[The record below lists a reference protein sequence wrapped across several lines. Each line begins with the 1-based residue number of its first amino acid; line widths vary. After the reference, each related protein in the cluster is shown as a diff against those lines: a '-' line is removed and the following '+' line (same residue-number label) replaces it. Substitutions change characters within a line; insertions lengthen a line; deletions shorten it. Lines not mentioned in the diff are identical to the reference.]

1 MADADP
7 RTPHPRSTMSDSSTG
22 APVRIR
28 PTAGERAFFLLM
40 CSFTPLIFTL
50 FFTQAVLDVPWYF
63 LVGFVAALVGA
74 DQVVR
79 RNGIELNAREAIVRT
94 PLWSTKKVRWGL
106 VLDVT
111 VEDTSNGRRIVL
123 WTAADSPI
131 EPRHQTAVYVSRKQL
146 HQTYELVHGWWMRH
160 RGY

>member
-1 MADADP
+1 MPQHPWTRTP
-7 RTPHPRSTMSDSSTG
+7 RTDVTEPGTG
-22 APVRIR
+22 TVVRIR
-28 PTAGERAFFLLM
+28 PTRGERAFFLLV
-40 CSFTPLIFTL
+40 CSFSPLILAL
-50 FFTQAVLDVPWYF
+50 FFTEAVLDVPWPF
-63 LVGFVAALVGA
+63 LVGFLAALVGA

-79 RNGIELNAREAIVRT
+79 RNGIELTPKEAVIRT
-94 PLWSTKKVRWGL
+94 PLWRTERVRWGL

-131 EPRHQTAVYVSRKQL
+131 EPRHATPVYISRRQL
-146 HQTYELVHGWWMRH
+146 HETFELTHSWWMRH